1 MKISNFNENF
11 NNRIKIMIS
20 GMNISFFEV
29 CDKPQADSLLL
40 IFGKFLSLQH
50 QWSLYSVQ
58 AEASSGN
65 NHLLHFRFQHS
76 DHLFSCIQMRRI
88 RRNCYSSNSISLYSL
103 DHGFRFVQ
111 CCLSMIMQT
120 FSLPFFSHIFIQ
132 TSLIN
137 Q

>member
-1 MKISNFNENF
+1 MKISIIESKLWLVEWTFH
-11 NNRIKIMIS
+11 
-20 GMNISFFEV
+20 
-29 CDKPQADSLLL
+29 LL
-40 IFGKFLSLQH
+40 KFVINLKLTLFCSSSASSWAYSINDL
-50 QWSLYSVQ
+50 LYSVQ

-76 DHLFSCIQMRRI
+76 DHLFSCIQLRRI

-103 DHGFRFVQ
+103 DNSFRFMQ
-111 CCLSMIMQT
+111 CCLSMIIQT

>member
-1 MKISNFNENF
+1 MKFSKFNENF

-20 GMNISFFEV
+20 GMNFSFVEV
-29 CDKPQADSLLL
+29 CENLKLTLFYSSSESSWAYSINDL
-40 IFGKFLSLQH
+40 
-50 QWSLYSVQ
+50 LYSVQ
-58 AEASSGN
+58 AEASSRN
-65 NHLLHFRFQHS
+65 NHLLHFRFQHR
-76 DHLFSCIQMRRI
+76 DNLFSCIQLRRI
-88 RRNCYSSNSISLYSL
+88 RRDCYSSNSISLYSL
-103 DHGFRFVQ
+103 DHSFRFMQ